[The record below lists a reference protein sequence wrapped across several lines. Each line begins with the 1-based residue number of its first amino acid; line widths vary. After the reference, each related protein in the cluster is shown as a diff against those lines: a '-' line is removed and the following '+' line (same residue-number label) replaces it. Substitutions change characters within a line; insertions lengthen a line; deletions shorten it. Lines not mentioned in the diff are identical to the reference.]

1 MNKGNSYI
9 IRITGMASGIISYL
23 LGDFDVLLKGIT
35 CMVALDYITGIM
47 KAIYLKKLSSSVGV
61 RGIIKKLAIFIA
73 IAVANI
79 IQIILQDKIP
89 LRETI
94 IMFYIINEAISI
106 LENLSQFI
114 SIPQKM
120 SDVLLKMKDDEEGKK
135 E

>member
-1 MNKGNSYI
+1 M
-9 IRITGMASGIISYL
+9 
-23 LGDFDVLLKGIT
+23 LLKGIT
-35 CMVALDYITGIM
+35 CLVALDYITGIM